1 MTSMVQGAKH
11 TSNTK
16 GDGLDGGMFWYLF
29 SPLSQLI
36 LPYLGTAIIPC
47 DGKPMVNSVSM

>member
-1 MTSMVQGAKH
+1 MVQGAKH